1 MAQTQRFSHVAVTVE
16 RDFFRATQ
24 RAELLSFYRERLHT
38 FRVRYLPPLTLE
50 IQYMNAPER

>member
-1 MAQTQRFSHVAVTVE
+1 MVETQRFTHVAVMVE
-16 RDFFRATQ
+16 RDLFQATQ
-24 RAELLSFYRERLHT
+24 RAGLLSFYRERLHT